1 MPANDATGRGD
12 GLGSSSNVLNGRPD
26 LEKDALK
33 ELRERQRMLKSEA
46 KRVATDLKNK
56 KKQKKKRAL
65 RRCATLQT
73 RDIVQV
79 LLERGVVIPSADSDA
94 VSGGASSSGDHAP
107 VDAADMVELAPAEDG
122 VAIAD
127 EVAVVEPAPDAM
139 LDIVPEQM

>member
-12 GLGSSSNVLNGRPD
+12 GPGSSSNVLNGRPD

-46 KRVATDLKNK
+46 KRLATDLKNK
-56 KKQKKKRAL
+56 KKQKKRAL

-79 LLERGVVIPSADSDA
+79 LLERGVVIPTADSDA

-107 VDAADMVELAPAEDG
+107 VDAADMVQLAPAEDG
-122 VAIAD
+122 SAIAD